1 MATIVLSTLGSMLGP
16 LGQVVGTLAGNAIDN
31 ALFAPEPREG
41 ARLKELTVTGSSYGT
56 PIARQYGKMRVPGT
70 IVWSTDLEEH
80 RDKQSNGK
88 GAPKTVTYSYTVS
101 FAVALSSG
109 PIDNIGRIWAD
120 GNLLRGA
127 AGDLKS
133 AGTLRVYKGHGHQ
146 PRDPLMEAALGSQ
159 CPAFRGCAYAVFEDL
174 DLTDFG
180 NRIPALT
187 FEVLAGD
194 ASRLVETMLEDS
206 EVSADE
212 TTRFA
217 QLGGFSHEAGSLRDV
232 ARLVD
237 RLHPVAPVVNDTGM
251 KLGAASANAA
261 APITLPQA
269 AAWDD
274 GDFGKQGGVTSA
286 RNSARSKAFA
296 SLRYYDPA
304 REYQPGLQHA
314 ENSEAGTTTFQFPG
328 ALSASDAL
336 GLAREANG
344 RAAINRDRLL
354 WRCCELDPRIQP
366 GSVVIAPGRPGLWLV
381 DGWEWRERGVELDL
395 VRHRSGFGQGGAADA
410 GSGWSPLD
418 RGASTTQL
426 RVFETPWDGS
436 GTASQRSIFAA
447 ASAATGRWSG
457 AALYAERDGGLIALG
472 QGAGERAVSGV
483 LASPL
488 GSSIA
493 MRLEPSASLRVQLL
507 DDEAELYGSTLSGIA
522 QGDNRLQVGNE
533 VVQFRA
539 AEPLGAGLWELTGL
553 LRGRG
558 GTEIE
563 AGTGHASGTLV
574 TLLDDRLVPLGAN
587 PLAQSESQFAA
598 IGLWDTEPARASL
611 ENANA
616 SLRPPAP
623 VHCRMER
630 AADGSIRLSWR
641 RRARGQWLWLDEVA
655 QPLVEEVEHYKVGY
669 GLISSPQAT
678 WLISAPE
685 LSLAA
690 DEVDALRAAQAGEA
704 FWVQQ
709 FGSFAQS
716 PASVL
721 GTLA

>member
-1 MATIVLSTLGSMLGP
+1 MATIVLSSLGSMLGP

-31 ALFAPEPREG
+31 MLFAPEPREG
-41 ARLKELTVTGSSYGT
+41 ARLKELAVTGSSYGT

-70 IVWSTDLEEH
+70 IVWSTDLKEH
-80 RDKQSNGK
+80 RNKQSNGK
-88 GAPKTVTYSYTVS
+88 DAPKTVTYSYTVS

-109 PIDNIGRIWAD
+109 PIDTIGRIWAD
-120 GNLLRGA
+120 GNLLRGN

-133 AGTLRVYKGHGHQ
+133 AGSLRVYNGHGHQ
-146 PRDPLMEAALGSQ
+146 PRDPLIEAALGSQ

-194 ASRLVETMLEDS
+194 ASLLVETMLEDS

-232 ARLVD
+232 AQLVD
-237 RLHPVAPVVNDTGM
+237 RLHPVAPVVGSDGM
-251 KLGAASANAA
+251 RLGAASLSPAA
-261 APITLPQA
+261 TITLPAA
-269 AAWDD
+269 AAWDE

-286 RNSARSKAFA
+286 RNSARSRVFA

-314 ENSEAGTTTFQFPG
+314 ENSEGSTTTFQFPG
-328 ALSASDAL
+328 VLSASDAL

-344 RAAINRDRLL
+344 RAATNRDRLL
-354 WRCCELDPRIQP
+354 WRCAELDPQIQP
-366 GSVVIAPGRPGLWLV
+366 GSLVIAPGKPGLWQV
-381 DGWEWRERGVELDL
+381 AGWEWRERGVELDL
-395 VRHRSGFGQGGAADA
+395 MRHRSAFGQSGEADA
-410 GSGWSPLD
+410 GSGWVPPD
-418 RGASTTQL
+418 RAASTTEL

-436 GTASQRSIFAA
+436 GSSTQRQIFAA

-457 AALYAERDGGLIALG
+457 AALYADRDGGLIALG
-472 QGAGERAVSGV
+472 ESAPERAVPGT
-483 LASPL
+483 LTENL
-488 GSSIA
+488 GPSSSIRFESA
-493 MRLEPSASLRVQLL
+493 ASLCVHLL
-507 DDEAELYGSTLSGIA
+507 DEDAELSPSTLSGLA
-522 QGDNRLQVGNE
+522 QGDNRLLVGSE
-533 VVQFRA
+533 VIQFLS
-539 AEPLGAGLWELTGL
+539 AEPTGGGTWELKGL

-563 AGTGHASGTLV
+563 AALGHPAGTAV
-574 TLLDDRLVPLGAN
+574 TLLDERLVSLGSNA
-587 PLAQSESQFAA
+587 LAQAESRFAA
-598 IGLWDTEPARASL
+598 LGLWDTEPATAIL

-623 VHCRMER
+623 VHCRVVHSS
-630 AADGSIRLSWR
+630 DGALSFTWR

-655 QPLVEEVEHYKVGY
+655 QPLVEESEQYRVGY
-669 GLISSPQAT
+669 GPFSAPLAT
-678 WLISAPE
+678 WL
-685 LSLAA
+685 AA
-690 DEVDALRAAQAGEA
+690 IPAFDLNAGEVGTLRSEHGDKT

-709 FGSFAQS
+709 LGSFAQS
-716 PASVL
+716 RPSAFPALS
-721 GTLA
+721 